1 VWLASSSP
9 NSLRSRPLQ
18 GLPIDFETRLQ
29 SVLGD
34 SYRLQRELGGG
45 GMSRVFLAEE
55 PRLARQVV
63 IKVLPPE
70 MGAGV
75 NAERFEREIQLAARL
90 QHPHIVPLLT
100 AGAQGDLLYY
110 VMPYIRGESLRVKL
124 AREGELPVADAVRV
138 LREVVQALAYAHR
151 NGVVHRD
158 IKPDNILLADGFAV
172 VTDFGV
178 AKAVS
183 ASSGHANQ
191 SLLTSLGM
199 ALGTPAYMAPEQAA
213 ADPHVDHRADIYA
226 LGALGYEMLCGRP
239 PFVET
244 TPQAVLA
251 AHLSRAPEPVTRY
264 RPTVPPQL
272 QALIARCLEKR
283 PSDRWQTAAELVPHL
298 DGITTPS
305 GGTIPTGTQPIIS
318 AATEQA
324 IRRGHPVRVALWFA
338 AASALVLGVVAF
350 LMYRLGLPDWVLVA
364 AGVLLIIGLP
374 IMVVTGLHE
383 RRRAAARTTAVITPT
398 ELGPARWF
406 TWRRALL
413 GGGLAFG
420 GLAVVAGAYTAMR
433 LLGIGPVGTLVAAGA
448 LDERDRILV
457 ADFDNRTADSTLGGS
472 LTEALRVDLSQSP
485 TVRLVDAADVG
496 QTLHRMQ
503 RPPDTPISAE
513 VAREIAEREGI
524 KAILTGQV
532 DPVGTGYVLS
542 ARLLSGAEGRVLIAV
557 RERAADPSEL
567 LDAIDRL
574 SARLRERIGESLV
587 TIRANPP
594 LDQVTT
600 TSLAALRK
608 YSEGARLVDI
618 GKPGKAIPVLQ
629 EAIALDSEFA
639 MAYRKLAVAIGNAA
653 GSRKA
658 EHEAATR
665 AYQMRDRLPTTE
677 RELAAAYYYG
687 DVDVDPTLEAETY
700 RSLLR
705 HDPDNGTAL
714 NNLALLLNR
723 ERRYAEAESLGQR
736 ALQIGSSDVDLYYDK
751 VLVAQVAQGHI
762 SDARATAERAAAALP
777 AGSPAKTELQAF
789 VALAERDYE
798 AADSFYR
805 RLQREQEGSPELQ
818 NRAANALASLAETRG
833 RLGEAT
839 RFREQQVRVAEDR
852 DLPRDYVVA
861 SVQVALL
868 DLRYRNRT
876 GNALARVRSALER
889 HPLDSM
895 PPLDRPYLALAQL
908 YGLAGK
914 PEEGRRLLREYE
926 RLVPPGVRRAER
938 GEGLA
943 YGVVLEGEGKPIEAA
958 DAYLDANRRTGGCG
972 TCGLFFLASLLD
984 RRGSIDSARVAFEA
998 LVNTPTVMGRLGA
1011 ESFGLAPSY
1020 KRLGELYEAG
1030 GDRKRAADYYGR
1042 FVDLWKD
1049 ADPELQPGVREVRQ
1063 RLARLAQEPGA

>member
-1 VWLASSSP
+1 
-9 NSLRSRPLQ
+9 
-18 GLPIDFETRLQ
+18 
-29 SVLGD
+29 
-34 SYRLQRELGGG
+34 
-45 GMSRVFLAEE
+45 MSRVFLAEE
-55 PRLARQVV
+55 PRLGRQVV

-110 VMPYIRGESLRVKL
+110 VMPYIQGESLRVKL
-124 AREGELPVADAVRV
+124 AREGELPVGDAVRV

-151 NGVVHRD
+151 HGVVHRD
-158 IKPDNILLADGFAV
+158 IKPDNILLADDFAV

-183 ASSGHANQ
+183 ASSGDGTNA
-191 SLLTSLGM
+191 SLTSLGM

-251 AHLSRAPEPVTRY
+251 AHLTRAPEPVTRF
-264 RPTVPPQL
+264 RPAVPPQL
-272 QALIARCLEKR
+272 QGLIARCLEKR
-283 PSDRWQTAAELVPHL
+283 PADRWQTAAELLPQL
-298 DGITTPS
+298 DTATTPS
-305 GGTIPTGTQPIIS
+305 GGMTPTGTQPAVS

-324 IRRGHPVRVALWFA
+324 IRRGHPVRVTLLFA
-338 AASALVLGVVAF
+338 AASAVVLAAVSF

-364 AGVLLIIGLP
+364 AGVLLLIGLP

-383 RRRAAARTTAVITPT
+383 RRRAAARTTAVLTPT
-398 ELGPARWF
+398 DLGPARWF

-413 GGGLAFG
+413 GGGLAFA

-433 LLGIGPVGTLVAAGA
+433 LLGIGPVGTLVASGA

-496 QTLHRMQ
+496 QALRRMQ
-503 RPPDTPISAE
+503 RPADTPISAE
-513 VAREIAEREGI
+513 VAREIAEREGV
-524 KAILTGQV
+524 KAIVTGQI

-542 ARLLSGAEGRVLIAV
+542 ARLLSGAEGRALVAV
-557 RERAADPSEL
+557 RERAANASEL

-574 SARLRERIGESLV
+574 SAGLRERIGESLV

-608 YSEGARLVDI
+608 YSEGARLVDL
-618 GKPGKAIPVLQ
+618 GQSGKAIPVLK
-629 EAIALDSEFA
+629 EAVALDSGFA
-639 MAYRKLAVAIGNAA
+639 MAYRKLAVAIGNSG

-665 AYQMRDRLPTTE
+665 AYQMRDRLPTVE
-677 RELAAAYYYG
+677 RELAAAYYHG
-687 DVDVDPTLEAETY
+687 DVEVDPDLEVETY

-714 NNLALLLNR
+714 NNLALVLNR

-736 ALQIGSSDVDLYYDK
+736 ALQLGGSDMDLYYDK
-751 VLVAQVAQGHI
+751 VLLAQVAQGRLG
-762 SDARATAERAAAALP
+762 DARATAERAAAALP
-777 AGSPAKTELQAF
+777 PGSTARTELQAF
-789 VALAERDYE
+789 LAVAERDYE

-805 RLQREQEGSPELQ
+805 RLQREQEGSLEWQ
-818 NRAANALASLAETRG
+818 NRAANALAALAETRG

-839 RFREQQVRVAEDR
+839 RFREEQMRVAEAR
-852 DLPRDYVVA
+852 DLPRDHVLA
-861 SVQVALL
+861 TSQLALL
-868 DLRYRNRT
+868 DLRYRNRASD
-876 GNALARVRSALER
+876 ALARLNSALER

-908 YGLAGK
+908 YALAGK
-914 PEEGRRLLREYE
+914 AEEGRRLLREYE
-926 RLVPPGVRRAER
+926 RVVPAGVRRGER

-943 YGVVLEGEGKPIEAA
+943 YGAVLEREGKLAEAA
-958 DAYLDANRRTGGCG
+958 DAYRDANRRTGGCG

-984 RRGSIDSARVAFEA
+984 RRGSPESARVVFEA
-998 LVNTPTVMGRLGA
+998 LVNTPTVMGRLGP
-1011 ESFGLAPSY
+1011 ESFGLAPTY
-1020 KRLGELYEAG
+1020 KRLGELYEAK
-1030 GDRKRAADYYGR
+1030 GDRRKAADYYGR
-1042 FVDLWKD
+1042 FVELWKD

-1063 RLARLAQEPGA
+1063 RLARLAQEPDA